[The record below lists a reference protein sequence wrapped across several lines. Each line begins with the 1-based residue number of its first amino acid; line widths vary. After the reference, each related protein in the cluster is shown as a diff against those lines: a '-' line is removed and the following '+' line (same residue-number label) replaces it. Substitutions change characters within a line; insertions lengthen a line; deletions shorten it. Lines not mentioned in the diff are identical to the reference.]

1 MASTYTS
8 RIRLEKQADGENPNS
23 WGLILNQNVIDLIDE
38 SIAGYETVSVSSVAV
53 NLTNNNGAT
62 DQSRNFGLKVMG
74 TLTANVTIGIPAQE
88 KIYFIHNGTSGD
100 YDLFI
105 KPIGGTA
112 VTAAQ
117 QGFSSIVATNGTL
130 VNRLDTGSA
139 NSLTVTANAS
149 IGGTLTVDGE
159 TTLKTHLNMGDGDI
173 IKLGDSAD
181 LLIYHDASNS
191 YIADTG
197 TGELRIKTD
206 SLNIQNAAGNKSL
219 IRGVEDAAVTLYYND
234 ASKLV
239 TNNTGVTITGIVSA
253 TSFAGNGATL
263 SNVGK
268 TLQVV
273 QAAYATAHSLGTSY
287 ATTNLAL
294 AISTASASNKV
305 LVQVN
310 VYTDTRTNDASN
322 PGKAVFKLY
331 RGGTDLGY
339 IGSIACEG
347 GRLQT
352 MAAMQFLD
360 SPGSAA
366 SHTYTLYAKK
376 EYGSVD
382 LHDSDM
388 IAEASKSFITC
399 TELVY

>member
-100 YDLFI
+100 YDVFI
-105 KPIGGTA
+105 KPTGGTA

-117 QGFSSIVATNGTL
+117 QGFSSIVATNGSTI
-130 VNRLDTGSA
+130 NRLDTGSA

-173 IKLGDSAD
+173 IRLGDSTD

-206 SLNIQNAAGNKSL
+206 SLNIQNAAGNESL
-219 IRGVEDAAVTLYYND
+219 IRAGEDSAVTLYYND
-234 ASKLV
+234 GIKLV

-268 TLQVV
+268 TLQVLQST
-273 QAAYATAHSLGTSY
+273 QATSNSLGTSY
-287 ATTNLAL
+287 ATTNLAQ
-294 AISTASASNKV
+294 AITISTSSNKV

-310 VYTDTRTNDASN
+310 VYTDTRSQSTD
-322 PGKAVFKLY
+322 GKAVFKLY
-331 RGGTDLGY
+331 RGATDLGY
-339 IGSIACEG
+339 IGSYASEG
-347 GRLQT
+347 ARTQAMVT
-352 MAAMQFLD
+352 MSYLD

-376 EYGSVD
+376 ENGSVD

>member
-53 NLTNNNGAT
+53 SLTNNSGAT

-100 YDLFI
+100 YDVFI
-105 KPIGGTA
+105 KPTGGTA

-117 QGFSSIVATNGTL
+117 QGFSSVVATNGTL

-139 NSLTVTANAS
+139 NSLTVTANTS

-159 TTLKTHLNMGDGDI
+159 TTLKTHLNMGDNDI
-173 IKLGDSAD
+173 IKLGDGAD

-268 TLQVV
+268 TLQVLQST
-273 QAAYATAHSLGTSY
+273 QATSNSLGTSY
-287 ATTNLAL
+287 ATTNLAQ
-294 AISTASASNKV
+294 AITISTSSNKV

-310 VYTDTRTNDASN
+310 VYTDTRSQSTD
-322 PGKAVFKLY
+322 GKAVFKLY
-331 RGGTDLGY
+331 RGATDLGY
-339 IGSIACEG
+339 IGSYASEG
-347 GRLQT
+347 ARTQAMVT
-352 MAAMQFLD
+352 MSYLD

-376 EYGSVD
+376 ENGSVD